1 VTEGVLLTKDE
12 LQEFVE
18 IRLSIDG
25 VLNLLDSACLGTMQG
40 LQREQLVIALS
51 SIRDDT
57 GLQDYGDIMKLCK

>member
-25 VLNLLDSACLGTMQG
+25 VLNLLDSAC
-40 LQREQLVIALS
+40 
-51 SIRDDT
+51 
-57 GLQDYGDIMKLCK
+57 